1 MANTLN
7 CLATISLI
15 LVVADGACNEFGLG
29 DSTGEQCSIGFPPL
43 SFVLPAPTTEERRQA
58 VIPGINF
65 TCNGTVT
72 RWTVGATWRGDYTTF
87 TELQIWR
94 NVSGTQYMKVD
105 SSNIIVGAGNV
116 SQVYELDIPLV
127 FQKGDIFGYFQPS
140 KMSSQ
145 TNLYLEISEKATV
158 FYNELSGG
166 DTTPPN
172 LFDLESAGIDTN
184 YPLVAV
190 ETDPPNCGCGFMSAD
205 RVFAVLE
212 EPQINGGRDTKEFD
226 DQQILLPSFSLTC
239 SGLIVKWIMRAEKW
253 NSGRNEFP
261 ELQIWRPDEG
271 STYRK
276 VNSTQITLTEENESE
291 VYEYPL
297 EVPLL
302 FQPGDILGVLQPD
315 KDFARVQVAYDDHGD
330 SVYYVFSGTAENS
343 VLDIGAADMTK
354 TGTPLI
360 TLEISEFHCVTIG
373 GVLHHFFFALS
384 FKPSGSYT
392 NTFFSYFHFY
402 VYRHHQRD
410 HNLDYFH

>member
-1 MANTLN
+1 
-7 CLATISLI
+7 
-15 LVVADGACNEFGLG
+15 
-29 DSTGEQCSIGFPPL
+29 
-43 SFVLPAPTTEERRQA
+43 
-58 VIPGINF
+58 
-65 TCNGTVT
+65 
-72 RWTVGATWRGDYTTF
+72 
-87 TELQIWR
+87 
-94 NVSGTQYMKVD
+94 
-105 SSNIIVGAGNV
+105 
-116 SQVYELDIPLV
+116 
-127 FQKGDIFGYFQPS
+127 
-140 KMSSQ
+140 
-145 TNLYLEISEKATV
+145 
-158 FYNELSGG
+158 
-166 DTTPPN
+166 
-172 LFDLESAGIDTN
+172 
-184 YPLVAV
+184 
-190 ETDPPNCGCGFMSAD
+190 MSAD

-373 GVLHHFFFALS
+373 GVLHHFFFVLS

-410 HNLDYFH
+410 LDYFH